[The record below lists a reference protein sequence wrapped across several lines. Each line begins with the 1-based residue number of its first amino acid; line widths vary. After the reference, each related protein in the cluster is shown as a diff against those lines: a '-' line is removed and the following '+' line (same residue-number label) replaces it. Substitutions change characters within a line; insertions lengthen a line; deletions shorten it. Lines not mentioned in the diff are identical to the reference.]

1 MAATDPEHDPA
12 QIPSPMRATPTAV
25 QRAWLRRGLDQPGG
39 KLPLFTEDG
48 QRITDRTI
56 RSCIDHGWA
65 APWFDNPLKPSWL
78 VCRLTP
84 RGAAVVREPGSDDG
98 VPGPGTASS

>member
-1 MAATDPEHDPA
+1 MAATDPEQERA
-12 QIPSPMRATPTAV
+12 QISIPAMATPTAV

-56 RSCIDHGWA
+56 RSCIEHGWA
-65 APWFDNPLKPSWL
+65 TPWFDNPLKPGWL
-78 VCRLTP
+78 VCRLTNLGREVASEDR
-84 RGAAVVREPGSDDG
+84 RGAR
-98 VPGPGTASS
+98 